1 MIVDMGSVVLYL
13 VGIFLLYL
21 ICRLFL
27 KPIKWLFHLGLS
39 CLAGGAGILLSNWMF
54 GVFGWHLALNPLTAM
69 IAGVLGIP
77 GMILTQLL
85 STIL

>member
-13 VGIFLLYL
+13 AGIFLLYL

-27 KPIKWLFHLGLS
+27 KPIKWLLRLLLS
-39 CLAGGAGILLSNWMF
+39 CLAGGAGILLSNWILGMI
-54 GVFGWHLALNPLTAM
+54 GWHLAVNPLTCM

-77 GMILTQLL
+77 GMILTYVM
-85 STIL
+85 TMIL

>member
-27 KPIKWLFHLGLS
+27 KPIKWMLRLVFS
-39 CLAGGAGILLSNWMF
+39 CLAGGAGILLSNWML
-54 GVFGWHLALNPLTAM
+54 GELGWHLAVNPLTCM

-77 GMILTQLL
+77 GMILTYVM
-85 STIL
+85 TIFL

>member
-27 KPIKWLFHLGLS
+27 KPIKWLFHLLLS
-39 CLAGGAGILLSNWMF
+39 CLAGGAGILLSNWML
-54 GVFGWHLALNPLTAM
+54 GAFGWHLAFNPLNAM

-77 GMILTQLL
+77 GMILTYVFSL
-85 STIL
+85 IL